1 MMRRMNTMKLP
12 SAPNTLLFPAFFWTQ
27 TRMLCTQTRMLC
39 TQTRMLCS
47 TLKVAV
53 ATFNA
58 RSGRNQITDSMYSIW
73 AAPGEGACASA
84 IGDQGVGRRV

>member
-1 MMRRMNTMKLP
+1 MKPP
-12 SAPNTLLFPAFFWTQ
+12 SAANTALFPAFWGTQ
-27 TRMLCTQTRMLC
+27 TRMRCM
-39 TQTRMLCS
+39 
-47 TLKVAV
+47 TLITAA

-58 RSGRNQITDSMYSIW
+58 RSGRNQITDSMFSIW